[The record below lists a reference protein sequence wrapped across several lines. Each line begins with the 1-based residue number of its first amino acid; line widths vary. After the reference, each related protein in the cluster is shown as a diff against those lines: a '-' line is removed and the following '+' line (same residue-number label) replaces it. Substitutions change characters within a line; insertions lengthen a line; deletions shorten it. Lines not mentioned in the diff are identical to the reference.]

1 MKRLKPTC
9 EAPKRRGKVLKI
21 GLDCYINQNG
31 TVRLKREYL
40 ETILSNINQPIYL
53 KDSNYNYIFINR
65 QYEILAH
72 VNCDQIQ
79 GKNDFEIFPEPVA
92 KLFRSQ
98 DEEVVQCRALVEFEE
113 TIPLPDGVLTF
124 LTAKFPLIDNEGK
137 IYAVGGFC
145 TDITARKEAEE
156 ALKKAHQELE
166 QRVVERTAQL
176 EQKTKKLLETNVALE
191 ILLEKRDDDKKEL
204 EARVMFNVEKL
215 IYPYLVKL
223 QMGCDDDS
231 QETILKIMQSNLDE
245 ITSSFAHKHKDHLS
259 KLTPAQIQIADLIK
273 KGKTT
278 KEIAGL
284 LNLSPATIACHRQEI
299 RKRLCLTNKGMNLQA
314 ILASKE

>member
-1 MKRLKPTC
+1 MKRLKPTSDT
-9 EAPKRRGKVLKI
+9 PKRRGKVLEM
-21 GLDCYINQNG
+21 GLDCYINRNG

-40 ETILSNINQPIYL
+40 ETILNNINQPIYL

-65 QYEILAH
+65 QYELLAH
-72 VNCDQIQ
+72 LTCDQIQ
-79 GKNDFEIFPEPVA
+79 GKDDFEIFPEQVA

-113 TIPLPDGVLTF
+113 TIPLPNGVLTF

-156 ALKKAHQELE
+156 ALKKAHDKLE
-166 QRVVERTAQL
+166 QRVVDRTAQL
-176 EQKTKKLLETNVALE
+176 EQKTQKLMETNIALE
-191 ILLEKRDDDKKEL
+191 ILLEKRKEDKKEL
-204 EARVMFNVEKL
+204 EARVKFNIEKL
-215 IYPYLVKL
+215 IYPYLEKL
-223 QMGCDDDS
+223 GMASDEFS
-231 QETILKIMQSNLDE
+231 QKTILKIIQSNLEE
-245 ITSSFAHKHKDHLS
+245 ITSPFAHKYKNYIS

-278 KEIAGL
+278 KEIAAL

-299 RKRLCLTNKGMNLQA
+299 RKRLSLANKRINLQA
-314 ILASKE
+314 VLISNS